1 MVEPVRGA
9 RYVRAV
15 VSEGNRFE
23 RVTKLLL
30 GRDQVADDVEG
41 DVRSAA
47 LQWLAEAE
55 ADLDAID
62 PAIDAGRFRV
72 AYNAAYDTFRHAAEA
87 VIHTSGYRVLSGRG
101 AHEVTFALAAAIFDD
116 EPTDVF
122 EAANA
127 SVIRNTRNGLEY
139 LDPDR
144 PVAVTEADARW
155 AEDLAR
161 RAVDAAAT
169 YVGASPG

>member
-1 MVEPVRGA
+1 
-9 RYVRAV
+9 V
-15 VSEGNRFE
+15 VSEGTRFE
-23 RVTKLLL
+23 RVAKLLL
-30 GRDQVADDVEG
+30 GRDQVAEDVEG
-41 DVRSAA
+41 DVRAA
-47 LQWLAEAE
+47 AVQWLAEAE
-55 ADLDAID
+55 ADLDAIG
-62 PAIDAGRFRV
+62 PAVAASRYRV
-72 AYNAAYDTFRHAAEA
+72 AYNAAYDTYRHAAEA
-87 VIHTSGYRVLSGRG
+87 VIHASGYRVLSRRG
-101 AHEVTFALAAAIFDD
+101 AHEATFALAAAILDG

-122 EAANA
+122 EAASA